1 MSPCKR
7 FSQRTFTRWLLAI
20 LFAVLTTSCSQSADT
35 DAVCDSADRWNSAS
49 TGFAEISSD
58 LESTSPGRLR
68 EVFSELVSTLSSMSE
83 FAPPRIY
90 VSIAKLA
97 ETYESFASALEAI
110 DWQGGM
116 IAKDAAATSAAV
128 RLASDEIELAQADLG
143 EFIDTECQVVIENVI
158 NKLPSEG
165 TTLPDPLV
173 QDENQELP
181 DVSADNEQSVT
192 ASFGFLVVERF
203 GVAITNEQALCIGTA
218 LINKNIINNSQLDK
232 NYWNMVQQTF
242 DECLVTI
249 NVAEFLQK

>member
-1 MSPCKR
+1 MSLYN
-7 FSQRTFTRWLLAI
+7 FSNQKTYSRWSIAI
-20 LFAVLTTSCSQSADT
+20 LFIIFTASCSQSADT
-35 DAVCDSADRWNSAS
+35 DAVCDSAERWNAAS

-58 LESTSPGRLR
+58 LETTSPGRLR
-68 EVFSELVSTLSSMSE
+68 EVFSELVSTLSTMSE

-90 VSIAKLA
+90 VSIAQLA

-128 RLASDEIELAQADLG
+128 RLASNEIELAQTDLG
-143 EFIDTECQVVIENVI
+143 EFIDNECQVEIENVI
-158 NKLPSEG
+158 NKLPSVG

-173 QDENQELP
+173 QDETQELP
-181 DVSADNEQSVT
+181 DVSSDNAQSVA

-218 LINKNIINNSQLDK
+218 LISKNLINNSQLDAS
-232 NYWNMVQQTF
+232 YWNMVQQTF
-242 DECLVTI
+242 DECLVSI

>member
-1 MSPCKR
+1 MTLCNR
-7 FSQRTFTRWLLAI
+7 FSQRIIFSCSIAI
-20 LFAVLTTSCSQSADT
+20 LFALFTASCSQSADT

-58 LESTSPGRLR
+58 FDTTSPGRLR
-68 EVFSELVSTLSSMSE
+68 EVFSELVSTLSTMSE

-128 RLASDEIELAQADLG
+128 RLSSNEIELAQADLG
-143 EFIDTECQVVIENVI
+143 EFIDTECQVEIKNVI
-158 NKLPSEG
+158 NKLPSVG

-173 QDENQELP
+173 QDENLELP
-181 DVSADNEQSVT
+181 DVSADNEQSVA

-218 LINKNIINNSQLDK
+218 LISKNIINNSQLDA

-242 DECLVTI
+242 DECLVSI
-249 NVAEFLQK
+249 NVAESLQK

>member
-1 MSPCKR
+1 MTLCNR
-7 FSQRTFTRWLLAI
+7 FSQRIIFSWSIAI
-20 LFAVLTTSCSQSADT
+20 LFALFTASCSQSADT

-58 LESTSPGRLR
+58 LDTTSPGRLR
-68 EVFSELVSTLSSMSE
+68 EVFSELVSTLSTMSE

-97 ETYESFASALEAI
+97 ETYESFATALEAI

-116 IAKDAAATSAAV
+116 ISKDAAATSAAV
-128 RLASDEIELAQADLG
+128 RLSSNEIELAQADLG
-143 EFIDTECQVVIENVI
+143 EFIDTECQVEIKNVI
-158 NKLPSEG
+158 NKLPSVG

-173 QDENQELP
+173 QDENLELP
-181 DVSADNEQSVT
+181 DVSADNEQSVA

-218 LINKNIINNSQLDK
+218 LISKNIINNSQLDA

-242 DECLVTI
+242 DECLVSI
-249 NVAEFLQK
+249 NVAESLQK

>member
-1 MSPCKR
+1 MSLYN
-7 FSQRTFTRWLLAI
+7 FSNQKTYSRWSIAI
-20 LFAVLTTSCSQSADT
+20 LFIIFTASCSQSAET
-35 DAVCDSADRWNSAS
+35 DAVCDSADRWNAAS

-58 LESTSPGRLR
+58 LETTSPGRLR
-68 EVFSELVSTLSSMSE
+68 EVFSELVSTLSTMSE

-90 VSIAKLA
+90 VSIAQLA

-110 DWQGGM
+110 GWQGGM

-128 RLASDEIELAQADLG
+128 RLASNEIELAQTDLG
-143 EFIDTECQVVIENVI
+143 EFIDTECQVEIENVI
-158 NKLPSEG
+158 NKLPSVG

-173 QDENQELP
+173 QDETQELP
-181 DVSADNEQSVT
+181 DVSSDNAQSVA

-218 LINKNIINNSQLDK
+218 LISKNLINNSQLDAS
-232 NYWNMVQQTF
+232 YWNMVQQTF
-242 DECLVTI
+242 DECLVSI

>member
-1 MSPCKR
+1 MSLYN
-7 FSQRTFTRWLLAI
+7 FSNQKTFSRWSIAI
-20 LFAVLTTSCSQSADT
+20 LFIIFMASCSQSAET
-35 DAVCDSADRWNSAS
+35 DAVCDSADRWNAAS

-58 LESTSPGRLR
+58 LETTSPGRLR
-68 EVFSELVSTLSSMSE
+68 EVFSELVSTLSTMSE

-90 VSIAKLA
+90 VSIAQLA

-128 RLASDEIELAQADLG
+128 RLASNEIELAQTDLG
-143 EFIDTECQVVIENVI
+143 EFIDTECQVEIENVI
-158 NKLPSEG
+158 NKLPSVG

-173 QDENQELP
+173 QDETQELP
-181 DVSADNEQSVT
+181 DVSSDNAQSVA

-218 LINKNIINNSQLDK
+218 LISKNIINNSQLDAS
-232 NYWNMVQQTF
+232 YWNMVQQTF
-242 DECLVTI
+242 DECLVSI
-249 NVAEFLQK
+249 NVAESLQK

>member
-97 ETYESFASALEAI
+97 EALKSHIRLHMLFLDNNRITE
-110 DWQGGM
+110 QG
-116 IAKDAAATSAAV
+116 ANY
-128 RLASDEIELAQADLG
+128 LADCLK
-143 EFIDTECQVVIENVI
+143 
-158 NKLPSEG
+158 NK
-165 TTLPDPLV
+165 
-173 QDENQELP
+173 
-181 DVSADNEQSVT
+181 
-192 ASFGFLVVERF
+192 
-203 GVAITNEQALCIGTA
+203 
-218 LINKNIINNSQLDK
+218 
-232 NYWNMVQQTF
+232 
-242 DECLVTI
+242 
-249 NVAEFLQK
+249 